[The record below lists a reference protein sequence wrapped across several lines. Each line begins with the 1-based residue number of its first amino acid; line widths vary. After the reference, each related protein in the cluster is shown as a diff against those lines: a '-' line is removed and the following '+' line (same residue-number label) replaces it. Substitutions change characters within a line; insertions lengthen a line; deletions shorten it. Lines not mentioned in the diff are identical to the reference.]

1 MKMLLLPVANLSK
14 TSKQIS
20 GFGDYHSYIAIMAE
34 RGEKMIKYEA
44 PKMEIVTFEAEDVIT
59 TSGIIDGA
67 KD

>member
-1 MKMLLLPVANLSK
+1 
-14 TSKQIS
+14 
-20 GFGDYHSYIAIMAE
+20 MAG

-44 PKMEIVTFEAEDVIT
+44 PKMEIVTFEVEDVIT